1 MDRDNLILFLLE
13 FYCKSNNIIDKYQE
27 IVSDLKKQNIIENDS
42 NDSIIPAFLVNQ
54 PNRILFPD
62 NFVLQ
67 EQIGK
72 GSFGNIL
79 KVYNKLDSQFYAL
92 KIIENDEKLEEDK
105 FLREIRLL
113 AFLDHPNIVR
123 YHTSWSESN
132 KLFYIMELC
141 DFTLTSFINSR
152 ECVDDGVNKHMVKQI
167 ITGVKYIH
175 SKGVLHRDLTTNN
188 ILIKDNVVKIADFGL
203 SIKKDNPKQIT
214 MGSDEYGTI
223 SYLAPECLEL
233 NQYSVYT
240 DYYAVGIILFLL
252 YSQFST
258 DMEKYKSLE
267 KLREKQLCTE
277 IIKEKYKDIE
287 KMILALIDLDP
298 ESRKISFIN

>member
-13 FYCKSNNIIDKYQE
+13 FYCKSNNIIDNYQE
-27 IVSDLKKQNIIENDS
+27 IVEDLKKKKIIENDS
-42 NDSIIPAFLVNQ
+42 KDAIIPTFLVNQ

-79 KVYNKLDSQFYAL
+79 KVFNKLDNQFYAL
-92 KIIENDEKLEEDK
+92 KIIENEEKLEEDK

-141 DFTLTSFINSR
+141 DFTLTKFIDSR
-152 ECVDDGVNKHMVKQI
+152 EEIQDSINQNMFKQKS
-167 ITGVKYIH
+167 G
-175 SKGVLHRDLTTNN
+175 
-188 ILIKDNVVKIADFGL
+188 
-203 SIKKDNPKQIT
+203 
-214 MGSDEYGTI
+214 
-223 SYLAPECLEL
+223 CW
-233 NQYSVYT
+233 
-240 DYYAVGIILFLL
+240 LFLI
-252 YSQFST
+252 T
-258 DMEKYKSLE
+258 
-267 KLREKQLCTE
+267 
-277 IIKEKYKDIE
+277 
-287 KMILALIDLDP
+287 LI
-298 ESRKISFIN
+298 

>member
-13 FYCKSNNIIDKYQE
+13 FYCKSNNIIDNYQE
-27 IVSDLKKQNIIENDS
+27 IVEDLKKKKIIENDS
-42 NDSIIPAFLVNQ
+42 KDAIIPTFLVNQ

-79 KVYNKLDSQFYAL
+79 KVFNKLDNQFYAL
-92 KIIENDEKLEEDK
+92 KIIENEEKLEEDK

-141 DFTLTSFINSR
+141 DFTLTKFIDSR
-152 ECVDDGVNKHMVKQI
+152 EEIQDSINQNMFKQI
-167 ITGVKYIH
+167 ITGVQYIH

-188 ILIKDNVVKIADFGL
+188 ILIKNDMVKIADFGL

-214 MGSDEYGTI
+214 FGSDEYGTI
-223 SYLAPECLEL
+223 SYLAPECVVS

-240 DYYAVGIILFLL
+240 DYYAIGIILFLL

-258 DMEKYKSLE
+258 EMEKYKCLE
-267 KLREKQLCTE
+267 QLREKHLCTDT
-277 IIKEKYKDIE
+277 IKEKYNHIE
-287 KMILALIDLDP
+287 KIILALIHLDP
-298 ESRKISFIN
+298 ESRTISLIN